1 MWIPAI
7 WASRV
12 PARFSSAAVIV
23 LVFCTGA
30 YLRAAESAEAR
41 ALMSRVLEAE
51 NENRHR
57 MVNYLFE
64 ERIIRKS
71 FDRDRKLAAEQSS
84 AFEVTFIEG
93 KPAFRRISING
104 RPLTPEEER
113 AELARLRQLG
123 EDRRSNPGIPSP
135 AEQRRRS
142 HPLRVFFDLHEFA
155 MSGSEVV
162 DGRDCWVVTS
172 KPAHPPREDNIDEQ
186 RIAHS
191 TAKFWI
197 DKQTLH
203 RMRMDVSGKKPE
215 GPAKIH
221 EFTSYEWRQR
231 DGEVWLV
238 TAIRTVLPLHS
249 GPIAYYEGEQT
260 YSNYRRFTSESTVQ
274 VNEEFVGPP

>member
-1 MWIPAI
+1 MSIPAI

-12 PARFSSAAVIV
+12 RARFNSAGAVV
-23 LVFCTGA
+23 LLLCTGA
-30 YLRAAESAEAR
+30 HLRAAGSAEAK

-51 NENRHR
+51 NENRRR

-64 ERIIRKS
+64 ESIIRKS
-71 FDRDRKLAAEQSS
+71 FDRDRQLAAEQSS
-84 AFEVTFIEG
+84 VFEVTFIEG

-113 AELARLRQLG
+113 SEIARLRQLA
-123 EDRRSNPGIPSP
+123 EDRRTNPGIPSP

-142 HPLRVFFDLHEFA
+142 HPLRAFLQFHEFTLG
-155 MSGSEVV
+155 GSEVF
-162 DGRDCWVVTS
+162 DGRDCWIVDA
-172 KPAHPPREDNIDEQ
+172 KPAHAPRGENLDEQ
-186 RIAHS
+186 RVAHS
-191 TAKFWI
+191 LAKFWI
-197 DKQTLH
+197 DKHTLH
-203 RMRMDVSGKKPE
+203 RMRMDVSGQKPE
-215 GPAKIH
+215 GPAKVR

-260 YSNYRRFTSESTVQ
+260 YSKYRRFT
-274 VNEEFVGPP
+274 

>member
-1 MWIPAI
+1 
-7 WASRV
+7 
-12 PARFSSAAVIV
+12 
-23 LVFCTGA
+23 
-30 YLRAAESAEAR
+30 
-41 ALMSRVLEAE
+41 MSRVVDAE

-64 ERIIRKS
+64 ESIIRKS

-84 AFEVTFIEG
+84 VFEVTFIEG

-113 AELARLRQLG
+113 SEVARLRQLA
-123 EDRRSNPGIPSP
+123 EDRRTNPGIPSP

-142 HPLRVFFDLHEFA
+142 HPLRAFLQFHEFT
-155 MSGSEVV
+155 MGGSEVV
-162 DGRDCWVVTS
+162 DGRDCWVVNS
-172 KPAHPPREDNIDEQ
+172 KPAHAPHGETLDEQ
-186 RIAHS
+186 RVAHS
-191 TAKFWI
+191 SAKFWI

-203 RMRMDVSGKKPE
+203 RMRLDVSGQKPE
-215 GPAKIH
+215 GPAKVR

-238 TAIRTVLPLHS
+238 TAIRTVLPLHG

-260 YSNYRRFTSESTVQ
+260 YSKYRRFTSESTVQ
-274 VNEEFVGPP
+274 VNEELVGPP